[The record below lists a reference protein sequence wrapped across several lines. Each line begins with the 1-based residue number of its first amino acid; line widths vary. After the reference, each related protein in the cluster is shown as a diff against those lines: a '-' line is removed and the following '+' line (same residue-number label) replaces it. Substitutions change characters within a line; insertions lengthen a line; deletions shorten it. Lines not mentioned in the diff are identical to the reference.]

1 MSIFSDYDPVK
12 EIETIIYGLMAE
24 TPEQTEMRRE
34 LDAARREEARIENA
48 EYKEECREEK
58 IDW

>member
-1 MSIFSDYDPVK
+1 MNEQTRATDVFNLITDLVNES
-12 EIETIIYGLMAE
+12 
-24 TPEQTEMRRE
+24 PEQTEMRRE
-34 LDAARREEARIENA
+34 LDAERRENARIENA